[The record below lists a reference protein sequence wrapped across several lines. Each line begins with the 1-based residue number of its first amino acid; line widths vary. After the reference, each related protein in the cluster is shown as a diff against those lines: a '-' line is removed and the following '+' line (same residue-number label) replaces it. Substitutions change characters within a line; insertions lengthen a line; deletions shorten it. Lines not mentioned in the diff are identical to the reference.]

1 MVTASTA
8 TKNKIWNIPNIL
20 TLGRIVLIVPF
31 MILMDAE
38 LRDPASHANV
48 WAFWIFTLATVTDW
62 VDGILARRWNLVT
75 PLGQLLDP
83 LADKLLVA
91 CALVQLAVYHG
102 IHPDV
107 HTLLGGIEFNVIGVP
122 AWAAAVIIAR
132 ELAVTGLRG
141 IAGAEGM
148 VIQASSGG
156 KWKTVIQFIAL
167 GGLILQGTV
176 PGTATIPIFGDIGLI
191 AYFCLWVAV
200 LLTAWSGIAYF
211 KEFLGKLVK

>member
-1 MVTASTA
+1 MVTASPG
-8 TKNKIWNIPNIL
+8 KSNIWNIPNLL
-20 TLGRIVLIVPF
+20 TMFRIALIVPF
-31 MILMDAE
+31 MFFMDAE
-38 LRDPASHANV
+38 LSDPDSMSNF
-48 WAFWIFTLATVTDW
+48 WAFWIFTVATVTDW

-75 PLGQLLDP
+75 PLGKLLDP

-107 HTLLGGIEFNVIGVP
+107 HTLFQGIKFNVIGVP

-176 PGTATIPIFGDIGLI
+176 PGTATIPVFGDIGFI
-191 AYFCLWVAV
+191 AYLCLWVAV
-200 LLTAWSGIAYF
+200 VLTGWSGIAYF
-211 KEFLGKLVK
+211 REFLGKLV